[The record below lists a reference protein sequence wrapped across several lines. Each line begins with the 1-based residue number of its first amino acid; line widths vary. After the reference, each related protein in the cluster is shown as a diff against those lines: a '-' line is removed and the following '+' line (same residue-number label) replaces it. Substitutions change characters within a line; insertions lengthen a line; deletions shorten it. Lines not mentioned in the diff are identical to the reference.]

1 MPGIAHD
8 GSGAKW
14 DSSHSRGSP
23 NSRLLNNPHLSNLRS
38 RKPRRQKETMA
49 NSDDKPALK
58 ITLEDLASVEL
69 PAAVPAGNMV
79 PVAAGT
85 KQYGNIAA
93 PADGPAIVTEEKGH
107 IFLQGWF
114 YLGVAG
120 MLGALAGWGICEPF
134 FVDSHTGTAGETDR
148 LILPFVIMLT
158 CLGLGVAE
166 SIVERSAKKAM
177 IRGLLGLALGLVF
190 GFVFDWIANVFF
202 GVGTAIIFSLGVQT
216 AKNPAF
222 WIVRG
227 LAWAVFG
234 VAGGI
239 VYGLVDRSGAKTKY
253 GIFGGLIGAALGGMV
268 FDPISFA
275 TKTGGV
281 SRAVGFA
288 LLGLATGVAIGIVES
303 ALKDRWLYV
312 ASGPL
317 AGKQFILYKPI
328 TTIGSSQ
335 SSDIYLFKD
344 TSILPQHGVIELRG
358 AQTFIRSGGP
368 IFVSGAPARNRALQ
382 SGDLIQIGRYAFH
395 FRERQRK

>member
-1 MPGIAHD
+1 
-8 GSGAKW
+8 
-14 DSSHSRGSP
+14 
-23 NSRLLNNPHLSNLRS
+23 
-38 RKPRRQKETMA
+38 MA
-49 NSDDKPALK
+49 NSDDKPTLK

-69 PAAVPAGNMV
+69 PAAVPAGNMT

-93 PADGPAIVTEEKGH
+93 PADGPAVVTEEKGS

-114 YLGVAG
+114 YLGIAG
-120 MLGALAGWGICEPF
+120 MVGALAGWGICEPF
-134 FVDSHTGTAGETDR
+134 FVDSHTGSRWGNIV
-148 LILPFVIMLT
+148 ILPFVIMFT
-158 CLGLGVAE
+158 CLGLGVSE

-177 IRGLLGLALGLVF
+177 VRGLLGLALGLVC
-190 GFVFDWIANVFF
+190 GFIFDWIANLFF
-202 GVGTAIIFSLGVQT
+202 AIGTAIIFSLGVQT

-234 VAGGI
+234 VAGGL
-239 VYGLVDRSGAKTKY
+239 VYGLVDRSGTKIKY

-344 TSILPQHGVIELRG
+344 TSILPQHGIIELRG
-358 AQTFIRSGGP
+358 AQTFIRSAGP